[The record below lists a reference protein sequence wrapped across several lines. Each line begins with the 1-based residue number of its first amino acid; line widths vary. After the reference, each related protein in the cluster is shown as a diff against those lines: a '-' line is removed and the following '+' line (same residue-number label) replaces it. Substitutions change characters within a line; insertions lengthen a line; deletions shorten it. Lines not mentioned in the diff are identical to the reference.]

1 MSDSSHRH
9 QKQNGADLTKRKTCV
24 SGGQGK
30 TGNLNEPFDISVI
43 ICTYNRC
50 DRLKK
55 SIESLLSQEC
65 DQVRYELIIVDNNS
79 ADQTKQ
85 MCQSILSLCD
95 LPVRYI
101 FEPQQGVSYARNAG
115 IAQAKAPILAF
126 SDDDVWVSK
135 NWIASI
141 KRAFDEHPEIA
152 AIGGKVLPEWQ
163 EKPPKWLTRKH
174 WTPLAL
180 QDYGDASLRI
190 DADNPLCLIT
200 ANLALRREVFEHI
213 GLFSPTLQRVKNGIG
228 SMEDHE
234 LHLRLWEADFQEM
247 YVPYVIVN
255 AVVQSERLTK
265 EYHRKWYKGH
275 GYFYALMRDQ
285 EFERSAARLFDVPAH
300 LYKKAFLDLLQGSK
314 IRLTGDQE
322 KAFWYETCL
331 CFFVGFFQQRLKTFR
346 RSENSS
352 MLGELASFLY
362 SLCKLYRGRK
372 VGNG

>member
-1 MSDSSHRH
+1 
-9 QKQNGADLTKRKTCV
+9 
-24 SGGQGK
+24 
-30 TGNLNEPFDISVI
+30 LNEPFDISVI

-50 DRLKK
+50 DLLKK

-180 QDYGDASLRI
+180 QDYCDVKYLSTSVYSRLLYSASKM
-190 DADNPLCLIT
+190 ASGQWKTMN
-200 ANLALRREVFEHI
+200 
-213 GLFSPTLQRVKNGIG
+213 
-228 SMEDHE
+228 
-234 LHLRLWEADFQEM
+234 
-247 YVPYVIVN
+247 Y
-255 AVVQSERLTK
+255 
-265 EYHRKWYKGH
+265 
-275 GYFYALMRDQ
+275 
-285 EFERSAARLFDVPAH
+285 
-300 LYKKAFLDLLQGSK
+300 
-314 IRLTGDQE
+314 
-322 KAFWYETCL
+322 TC
-331 CFFVGFFQQRLKTFR
+331 VYGKPIFR
-346 RSENSS
+346 RCMYLMSLS
-352 MLGELASFLY
+352 MRWCS
-362 SLCKLYRGRK
+362 RRD
-372 VGNG
+372 